1 MRVRLALGAVAST
14 LLLAAAAPAHA
25 GPADDLTVHTTGTVA
40 ADGTV
45 TLSGTY
51 RCLDDGGSGPVF
63 VGSTLTQKGRSAGIG
78 GTRAVCDGQVHEWAN
93 TGQVTRSDFGPG
105 RAEVKAHLMKLS
117 TAQGLPWPRFLAHD
131 AEAVE
136 LR

>member
-1 MRVRLALGAVAST
+1 MRFRLVLGAAASAVV
-14 LLLAAAAPAHA
+14 LAAAAPAHA
-25 GPADDLTVHTTGTVA
+25 GPADGLSVHTTGTVA
-40 ADGTV
+40 SDGTV

-51 RCLDDGGSGPVF
+51 RCLDDGTSGPVF
-63 VGSTLTQKGRSAGIG
+63 VGSTLTQGGRSAGIG
-78 GTRAVCDGQVHEWAN
+78 GTRAVCDGQVRAWTN
-93 TGQVTRSDFGPG
+93 SGRVSVRDFAPG
-105 RAEVKAHLMKLS
+105 RAEVRAHLVKLS